1 MNKLHQKQISKLSRL
16 RWAVRIVLTVGL
28 AASVAANILHAL
40 PNPISR
46 TIAAWPPVALLLT
59 VELVSRIPVTRRWRA
74 AIRISA
80 TATIASIA
88 GWISYWHM
96 QGVTARYGESG
107 SSSYLVPLTVDGLI
121 VVASISLVE
130 LAVAIRA
137 LEAKAESATAPQS
150 VIAEVEQIA
159 DRLSVPVTP
168 ADPVEDPAPASARRR
183 EPRNGRSGPQV
194 SEPVMS
200 PLTGKVLL
208 ETPPQV

>member
-1 MNKLHQKQISKLSRL
+1 MQKLPQLTRL
-16 RWAVRIVLTVGL
+16 RWVVRIVLTVGL

-59 VELVSRIPVTRRWRA
+59 VELVSRIPVTRWWRA

-107 SSSYLVPLTVDGLI
+107 SASYLVPLTVDGLI

-130 LAVAIRA
+130 LSVAVRA
-137 LEAKAESATAPQS
+137 LEAKAEDATPQT
-150 VIAEVEQIA
+150 VIAEVERIA
-159 DRLSVPVTP
+159 ERLSVPEPP
-168 ADPVEDPAPASARRR
+168 AVSEENPAPAGKGRR
-183 EPRNGRSGPQV
+183 ETRANGRSGPQV
-194 SEPVMS
+194 NGPVMS
-200 PLTGKVLL
+200 PLDPSRVLL
-208 ETPPQV
+208 EEPPQV

>member
-1 MNKLHQKQISKLSRL
+1 MQKLPQLIRL
-16 RWAVRIVLTVGL
+16 RWVVRIVLTVGL

-74 AIRISA
+74 AIRITA

-107 SSSYLVPLTVDGLI
+107 SASYLVPLTVDGLI

-137 LEAKAESATAPQS
+137 LEAKAAGVSEPQL

-159 DRLSVPVTP
+159 DRLSVPETP
-168 ADPVEDPAPASARRR
+168 AVVVEDPAPVVARRKELR
-183 EPRNGRSGPQV
+183 PAGRSGPQV
-194 SEPVMS
+194 SRPVMS
-200 PLTGKVLL
+200 PLDPSRVLL
-208 ETPPQV
+208 EQTPQV

>member
-1 MNKLHQKQISKLSRL
+1 MQKLSQLIRL
-16 RWAVRIVLTVGL
+16 RWVVRIVLTVGL

-74 AIRISA
+74 AIRITA

-107 SSSYLVPLTVDGLI
+107 SASYLVPLTVDGLI

-137 LEAKAESATAPQS
+137 LEAKAAGVSEPQL

-159 DRLSVPVTP
+159 DRLSVAQTP
-168 ADPVEDPAPASARRR
+168 AVLVEAPTPVVVRKKELKPA
-183 EPRNGRSGPQV
+183 GRSGPQV
-194 SEPVMS
+194 DGPAMS
-200 PLTGKVLL
+200 PLTGDVLW
-208 ETPPQV
+208 EGPPQV

>member
-159 DRLSVPVTP
+159 DRLSTVSP
-168 ADPVEDPAPASARRR
+168 AGQPEDPAPVVARKR
-183 EPRNGRSGPQV
+183 EARNGRSGPQV
-194 SEPVMS
+194 SDPVMS

>member
-1 MNKLHQKQISKLSRL
+1 MQKLPQLIRL
-16 RWAVRIVLTVGL
+16 RWVVRIVLTVGL

-59 VELVSRIPVTRRWRA
+59 VELVSRIPVTRWWRA
-74 AIRISA
+74 AIRITA

-107 SSSYLVPLTVDGLI
+107 SASYLVPLTVDGLI

-130 LAVAIRA
+130 LAVAIRT
-137 LEAKAESATAPQS
+137 LEAKAEGAATPDVVLEQ
-150 VIAEVEQIA
+150 VERIA
-159 DRLSVPVTP
+159 DRLSVAEAP
-168 ADPVEDPAPASARRR
+168 AVVAEDPTPVVKGKKEARA
-183 EPRNGRSGPQV
+183 NGRSGPQV
-194 SEPVMS
+194 NGPVMS
-200 PLTGKVLL
+200 PLDPTRVLL
-208 ETPPQV
+208 EEPPQV

>member
-1 MNKLHQKQISKLSRL
+1 MQKLPQLTRL
-16 RWAVRIVLTVGL
+16 RWVVRIVLTVGL

-59 VELVSRIPVTRRWRA
+59 VELVSRIPVTRWWRA

-107 SSSYLVPLTVDGLI
+107 SASYLVPLTVDGLI

-130 LAVAIRA
+130 LSVAVRA
-137 LEAKAESATAPQS
+137 LEAKAEEPQT
-150 VIAEVEQIA
+150 VIAEVERIA
-159 DRLSVPVTP
+159 DRLSVAEPP
-168 ADPVEDPAPASARRR
+168 AVPEAIPAPAGKGRR
-183 EPRNGRSGPQV
+183 ETRANGRSGPQV
-194 SEPVMS
+194 NGPVMS
-200 PLTGKVLL
+200 PLDPTRVLL
-208 ETPPQV
+208 EEPPQV

>member
-159 DRLSVPVTP
+159 DRLSTVSQ
-168 ADPVEDPAPASARRR
+168 ADPVEDPAPVVARKR
-183 EPRNGRSGPQV
+183 EARNGRSGPQV